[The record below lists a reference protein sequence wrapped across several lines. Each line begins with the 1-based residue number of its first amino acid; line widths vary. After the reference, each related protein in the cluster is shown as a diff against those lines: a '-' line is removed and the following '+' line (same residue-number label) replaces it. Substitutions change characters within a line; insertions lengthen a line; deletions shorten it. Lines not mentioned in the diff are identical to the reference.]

1 MPSYP
6 ASFSS
11 STFTPDNLIAGEGQ
25 LLSRKV
31 TIASGQTIV
40 RGHVLGKISVG
51 AATAAAKSGGNAVN
65 TGALTLDAT
74 TPVLAGAQVGVYT
87 ARCIAAASNSG
98 TFLVLDPLGRSLGQ
112 VAVGATFATQ
122 IKFVIAD
129 GTQDFIVGEGFDIT
143 VAAGS
148 GEYVIS
154 LAAATNGSQT
164 PDLIASEATDASG
177 GAKEHIAYFKGD
189 FNEAALTLGTGHTAA
204 SIREGLRVKGINLV
218 PTTTFAY

>member
-11 STFTPDNLIAGEGQ
+11 STYTPDNLIAGEGQ

-31 TIASGQTIV
+31 TIASGQTIA

-51 AATAAAKSGGNAVN
+51 AATAAAKSGGNAAN
-65 TGALTLDAT
+65 TGALTMDAT

-87 ARCIAAASNSG
+87 VRCIAASTNSG

-112 VAVGATFATQ
+112 VFVGATFATQ
-122 IKFVIAD
+122 IKFAIAD
-129 GTQDFIVGEGFDIT
+129 GSQDFIVGEGFDIT

-148 GEYVIS
+148 GEYVVS
-154 LAAATNGSQT
+154 LAAAVNGSQT
-164 PDLIASEATDASG
+164 PDMIASEAVDASG
-177 GAKEHIAYFKGD
+177 GAKELIAYYKGD
-189 FNEAALTLGTGHTAA
+189 FNEAALTIGTGHTAA

>member
-11 STFTPDNLIAGEGQ
+11 STYTPDNLIAGEGQ

-31 TIASGQTIV
+31 TIASGQNIA

-51 AATAAAKSGGNAVN
+51 AATAAAKSGGNAAN
-65 TGALTLDAT
+65 TGALTMDAT

-87 ARCIAAASNSG
+87 VRCIGAATNSG
-98 TFLVLDPLGRSLGQ
+98 TFIVLDPLGRSLGQ
-112 VAVGATFATQ
+112 VLVGATFATQ
-122 IKFVIAD
+122 IKFAIAD
-129 GTQDFIVGEGFDIT
+129 GAQDFIVGEGFDIT

-148 GEYVIS
+148 GEYVVS
-154 LAAATNGSQT
+154 LAAAVNGSQT
-164 PDLIASEATDASG
+164 PDLIASEAVDASG
-177 GAKEHIAYFKGD
+177 GAKELIAYFKGD
-189 FNEAALTLGTGHTAA
+189 FNEAALTLGTGHTLA